1 MLEKETDDS
10 LDGLKEKV
18 EKVNEDWMLLE
29 ELAKKREEELKIS
42 YDIAKNFS
50 DEIHE
55 FLDFLPKIE
64 ARLRTKACFSVYLY
78 KIN

>member
-1 MLEKETDDS
+1 
-10 LDGLKEKV
+10 
-18 EKVNEDWMLLE
+18 MLLE

-64 ARLRTKACFSVYLY
+64 ARLRTKACFSVYF
-78 KIN
+78 ISVI

>member
-10 LDGLKEKV
+10 LDGLREKV
-18 EKVNEDWMLLE
+18 EKVNEDWVLLG
-29 ELAKKREEELKIS
+29 ELAKKTEERLKIS
-42 YDIAKNFS
+42 YDIAKNFN

-64 ARLRTKACFSVYLY
+64 ARLRTKARRFPVILF
-78 KIN
+78 